1 MVEDWPFEA
10 RPELAPADYLRTV
23 GQVFAV
29 FDARTQDSGNVSFGV
44 EAAARR
50 WFVKTAGDPA
60 DASPFLPHPDRIA
73 LLETARRLAASVG
86 HPALP
91 RLQGSL
97 PSAWGPMLVYDW
109 VPGELLR
116 APSARRDDPASAH
129 QRFRRLPAREIAAAL
144 DVVLD
149 AHVAL
154 SAQGWVACDFYDG
167 AMIYDFAGQ
176 RLSLIDLDSYHQ
188 GPFINEMGRMFGSAR
203 FMAPEEF
210 ERGATIDERTTV
222 FTLGRAISV
231 FLGDG
236 SLDAAA
242 FRGTGAQHAAMTQAC
257 REDPAARFESVA
269 ALAEAWRCRPCHAW
283 VARPILPP

>member
-1 MVEDWPFEA
+1 MITGWPFET
-10 RPELAPADYLRTV
+10 RPDLSPADYLRGV

-44 EAAARR
+44 EAAGRR

-73 LLETARRLAASVG
+73 LLETARRLAASID

-91 RLQGSL
+91 RLHGAL
-97 PSAWGPMLVYDW
+97 PCAWGPMLVYDW
-109 VPGELLR
+109 VPGELLH
-116 APSARRDDPASAH
+116 APPTRRNDPASAH
-129 QRFRRLPAREIAAAL
+129 QRFRRLPAHQIAAAL

-154 SAQGWVACDFYDG
+154 CAAGWVACDFYDG

-188 GPFINEMGRMFGSAR
+188 GPFVNQMGRMFGSTR

-236 SLDAAA
+236 STDVAA
-242 FRGTGAQHAAMTQAC
+242 FRGTAGQHAAMTQAC
-257 REDPAARFESVA
+257 REDPAARFGSVA
-269 ALAEAWRCRPCHAW
+269 ALAAVWRKGR
-283 VARPILPP
+283 VGL